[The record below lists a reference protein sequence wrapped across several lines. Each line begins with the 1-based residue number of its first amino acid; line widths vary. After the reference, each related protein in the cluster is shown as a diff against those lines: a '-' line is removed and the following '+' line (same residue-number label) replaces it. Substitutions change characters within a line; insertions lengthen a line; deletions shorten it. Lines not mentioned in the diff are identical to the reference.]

1 MNRRGTKLKTKRE
14 RKTYKKKLGVLVRFL
29 SFKLKFMLSKEF
41 LNKEN
46 EHTITLAMA
55 QMMVN
60 ATLLHSSTVKWITT
74 DSIKETFIIKD

>member
-1 MNRRGTKLKTKRE
+1 MKTKRE

>member
-1 MNRRGTKLKTKRE
+1 
-14 RKTYKKKLGVLVRFL
+14 
-29 SFKLKFMLSKEF
+29 MLSKEF